1 VHRDERWDKMHQA
14 LEGIKVLDLT
24 RVLAGPYATM
34 IMADLGA
41 DVIKIEMPKTGDDSR
56 EFGPFVGEESAYFMS
71 LNRNKR
77 SMTLNLKSEPAKEL
91 FLEMVKEADVVVEN
105 FRPGTMEKLGLGY
118 EDLKKINPRIIYAA
132 SSGFGHTGPYSNR
145 AAYDGVV
152 QAMGGIMSIT
162 GELGGKPTRVGP
174 SIGDIAAGMFAAI
187 GILAAL
193 QYRNQSGIGQKV
205 DVAML
210 DCQVAILENAISRY
224 VVTGDVPKPAGNK
237 HSSIVPF
244 EPFDTSDGEIMIAA
258 GNDALWLKFC
268 QAMGKEE
275 LAEDASFKTNALRN
289 NNYNALRPKI
299 AEVIERKTTAQWQE
313 ILDRAGVPNGPI
325 NTVDKVIEDPQVIAR
340 EMIVEVDH
348 PVAGKLKMPGVP
360 IKLSETPGSI
370 RRPAP
375 LLGQH
380 TDEILKEILNLS
392 GEKIEELKNQNIF

>member
-1 VHRDERWDKMHQA
+1 MNQA
-14 LEGIKVLDLT
+14 LEGIKILDLT

-34 IMADLGA
+34 ILGDLGA

-56 EFGPFVGEESAYFMS
+56 QFGPFVGDESAYFMS

-77 SMTLNLKSEPAKEL
+77 SITLNLKSETARGL
-91 FLEMVKEADVVVEN
+91 FVEMIKEADVVVEN

-118 EDLKKINPRIIYAA
+118 DELKKINPRIIYAA
-132 SSGFGHTGPYSNR
+132 SSGFGHTGPYSKR

-162 GELGGKPTRVGP
+162 GEKDGKPTRVGP
-174 SIGDIAAGMFAAI
+174 SIGDISAGMFTSI

-193 QYRNQSGIGQKV
+193 QYRNVTGLGQKV

-210 DCQVAILENAISRY
+210 DCQVAMLENAISRY
-224 VVTGDVPKPAGNK
+224 VVTGDIPSPAGNR

-244 EPFDTSDGEIMIAA
+244 EPFETADGEIMIAA
-258 GNDALWLKFC
+258 GNDALWTKFC
-268 QAMGKEE
+268 KVMERSD
-275 LAEDASFKTNALRN
+275 LAENESFKTNLLRN
-289 NNYNALRPKI
+289 TNYDTLRPMI
-299 AEVIERKTTAQWQE
+299 AEVIQTKNTHEWQE
-313 ILDRAGVPNGPI
+313 ILDNAGVPNGPI
-325 NTVDKVIEDPQVIAR
+325 NTVDKVIQDPQVISR
-340 EMIVEVDH
+340 EMIVEIEH

-360 IKLSETPGSI
+360 VKLSETPGSI

-380 TDEILKEILNLS
+380 TDEILREMLGLTEEEI
-392 GEKIEELKNQNIF
+392 EQLKNENIF